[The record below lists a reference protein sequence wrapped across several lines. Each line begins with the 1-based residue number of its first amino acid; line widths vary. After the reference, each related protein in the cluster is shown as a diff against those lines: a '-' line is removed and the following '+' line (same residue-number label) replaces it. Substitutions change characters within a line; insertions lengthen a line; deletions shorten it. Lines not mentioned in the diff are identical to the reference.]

1 MLRQKRGQRDAEM
14 LILIMEEESYE
25 PRNASVLEKLGKAR
39 K

>member
-25 PRNASVLEKLGKAR
+25 PRNASVLEKLEKAR